1 MSTQAQAVAAG
12 LPDYEALMEAGFLAR
27 ESEQD
32 QWHHEPSEG
41 PDGITRWYWHASQL
55 AKCPRALIL
64 QRAGLAHDPISL
76 DGYMAMEVGNSFHH
90 VMEDFLASTPEALG
104 VGGIE
109 VISVERGGGHSIL
122 PLKSKPDHILRI
134 NGQPVVCDIKS
145 EAGSAVKMR
154 LNEQKA
160 TKSYDAVRAS
170 HKLQITAGAM
180 CAESLGIYEGISRLG
195 LVVYISRQIGKN
207 KWDFS
212 VETFEI
218 TKELREQVIQHVY
231 DLETA
236 WQMWRV
242 DHIAPDCLPFEMR
255 FGKLV
260 PNWMCSRHAVLFERI
275 LAEQKMIGKPG
286 SSGGLL
292 NDQGIPM

>member
-1 MSTQAQAVAAG
+1 VSTQSQAVAKG

-27 ESEQD
+27 ESMQD

-41 PDGITRWYWHASQL
+41 PDGVVRWYWHASQL
-55 AKCPRALIL
+55 TKCPRALIL
-64 QRAGLAHDPISL
+64 QRAGLAKDPIPL
-76 DGYMAMEVGNSFHH
+76 DGYMAMEVGNSFHK

-109 VISVERGGGHSIL
+109 VISVERGGGHKVL

-134 NGQPVVCDIKS
+134 NKRPVVCDIKS

-154 LNEQKA
+154 LNEQKS
-160 TKSYDAVRAS
+160 TKSYDAVRHA
-170 HKLQITAGAM
+170 HKVQITAGALV
-180 CAESLGIYEGISRLG
+180 AESLGMYEGLSHLG

-207 KWDFS
+207 RWDFS

-218 TKELREQVIQHVY
+218 TQDLRAEVVDRVNALEAAWVKWETLHV
-231 DLETA
+231 
-236 WQMWRV
+236 
-242 DHIAPDCLPFEMR
+242 APDCLPYEMR

-260 PNWMCSRHAVLFERI
+260 PNWLCARHADAFAAI
-275 LAEQKMIGKPG
+275 LEEQKR
-286 SSGGLL
+286 
-292 NDQGIPM
+292 